1 MLICL
6 VTYIHLQQQQKDLS
20 HPLDFPTPDC
30 GWRKLD
36 PALCTPSFP
45 LLFPVLWLW
54 IHGILGWEPEGL
66 KGPLNRP
73 SRS

>member
-6 VTYIHLQQQQKDLS
+6 VTYIHLQQQRKDLS

-45 LLFPVLWLW
+45 FYSQSSGCGSIGSWT
-54 IHGILGWEPEGL
+54 GSQRAL
-66 KGPLNRP
+66 KGL
-73 SRS
+73 